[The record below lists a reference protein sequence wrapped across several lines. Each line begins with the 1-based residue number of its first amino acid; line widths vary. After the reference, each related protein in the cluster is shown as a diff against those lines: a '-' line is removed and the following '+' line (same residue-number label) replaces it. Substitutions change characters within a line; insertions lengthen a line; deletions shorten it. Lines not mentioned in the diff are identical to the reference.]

1 MENYNGFKFYDGKTI
16 SEMNPT
22 ERKLFENDLVL
33 LLGLMSYKQLKD
45 EGLDDSDALVSLNR
59 GMMQMQLSKR
69 TMLIAELVPHIKAL
83 PEGLREFMAE
93 KTQYGYQK
101 FLDDTKTLIENMEV
115 GHPKDHP
122 LFNFALDSNLN

>member
-16 SEMNPT
+16 SEMNLT

-45 EGLDDSDALVSLNR
+45 DGLDDSDALVSLNR
-59 GMMQMQLSKR
+59 GMMQMQLTKR

-93 KTQYGYQK
+93 KSQYSYKK
-101 FLDDTKTLIENMEV
+101 FLDDTKTLIESAENGRSE
-115 GHPKDHP
+115 DHP
-122 LFNFALDSNLN
+122 LFKYAMEKNLN

>member
-45 EGLDDSDALVSLNR
+45 EGMKDSDALVSLNR
-59 GMMQMQLSKR
+59 GMMQMQLTQR

-83 PEGLREFMAE
+83 PEGLRGFMIE
-93 KTQYGYQK
+93 STEYGYKK
-101 FLDDTKTLIENMEV
+101 FLDDAKTLIESAEN
-115 GHPKDHP
+115 GHSEDHP
-122 LFNFALDSNLN
+122 LYKYALDKNLN